1 MDSHTTALGK
11 WEQSERKESMRVW
24 ELKNQEGA
32 RQDISKQY
40 TTLGP
45 SQQLLN
51 TSPMPLTRR
60 STTLP
65 IPKRRSSAVTAAA
78 APRPP
83 CLSRLLLPCCPPWRS
98 PPSPPPATCRVTT
111 PPSIPHHPTTPP
123 AHPTPSYHAP
133 RPSYHAPAQYADV
146 SPHYNTQYAVKDDY
160 SGNDF
165 GAQEARDGYS
175 TQGSYYVLLPD
186 GRLQRV
192 TYHVD
197 GDSGYVADVTYEG
210 EAQYHPD
217 LRPRSCSFLR
227 PRPSSLLHPPGQLTA
242 RLKTPRQLLNPPQ
255 ASFVPAA
262 VELR

>member
-1 MDSHTTALGK
+1 MAH
-11 WEQSERKESMRVW
+11 
-24 ELKNQEGA
+24 
-32 RQDISKQY
+32 
-40 TTLGP
+40 
-45 SQQLLN
+45 
-51 TSPMPLTRR
+51 
-60 STTLP
+60 TLP
-65 IPKRRSSAVTAAA
+65 PMRGKAGSIATLLGVAGLGRHGAALYNAA
-78 APRPP
+78 AP
-83 CLSRLLLPCCPPWRS
+83 LLGSHCRCSS
-98 PPSPPPATCRVTT
+98 PPTMSLQVVVAVLSTLAVAALAAPSNLPSYHAPVHPA
-111 PPSIPHHPTTPP
+111 PSYHAP

-210 EAQYHPD
+210 EAQYPQTYGHAPA
-217 LRPRSCSFLR
+217 PSYGHAPAPSYT
-227 PRPSSLLHPPGQLTA
+227 PRPAYG
-242 RLKTPRQLLNPPQ
+242 
-255 ASFVPAA
+255 
-262 VELR
+262 